1 MNSKKQALKYIV
13 SDWLMATIAWGTFFI
28 YRKKRLDKA
37 DYLLEEVLHDPK
49 LHAGLLVIPFF
60 WFCLYLLQGQYGNVY
75 RKSRLKETGQTLLIS
90 AFGVIIIF
98 FTLLLND
105 YKPSYN
111 SYYKA
116 ITTLFFI
123 HFSLTAISRFIIT
136 SQSAY
141 KIHNRIIGFKTLI
154 IGSDKKAVQI
164 FNELEKMPKSM
175 GHKILGFVNINGGG
189 NPFLLEEFIPHLGSI
204 VSLKEIIEKTGI
216 EEVIIAIETN
226 EQEKINAIIAQLEGK
241 KITIKTIPD
250 VKDIL
255 LGSVKMNSIL
265 GAALIEISPDVMPEW
280 QKSFKR
286 LFDFCFSLSALIL
299 GFPLYVGIAIAVR
312 LSSKGPIFFLQER
325 IGIHGKPFNIIKF
338 RTMVVDAEASGPA
351 LSKNNDPRITKIGLF
366 LRKTRL
372 DEIPQFW
379 NVIKGDMSV
388 VGPRPERKFFI
399 DQIVQKAPHYHY
411 LERVKPGITSWGQ
424 VKYGYAENVDQMIDR
439 LKFDLI
445 YMENRSLL
453 VDFKIIIHT
462 ILIVLQGRGK

>member
-1 MNSKKQALKYIV
+1 MNAKKQALKYII
-13 SDWLMATIAWGTFFI
+13 SDWLMATIAWGIFFI
-28 YRKKRLDKA
+28 YRKRN
-37 DYLLEEVLHDPK
+37 LEKTSEVFEEIIHNPK
-49 LHAGLLVIPFF
+49 LHAGIIVIPFF
-60 WFCLYLLQGQYGNVY
+60 WFCLYLLQGQYSNVY
-75 RKSRLKETGQTLLIS
+75 RKSRLRESGQTLLIS

-105 YKPSYN
+105 YNPSYN
-111 SYYKA
+111 TYYKS
-116 ITTLFFI
+116 ITTLFLL
-123 HFSLTAISRFIIT
+123 HFLLTGLSRFIIT

-175 GHKILGFVNINGGG
+175 GHKIIGFVNINDGDKA
-189 NPFLLEEFIPHLGSI
+189 FLAQEFIPHLGSI
-204 VSLKEIIEKTGI
+204 INLKEIIKNTGV

-241 KITIKTIPD
+241 NITIKTIPD
-250 VKDIL
+250 VQDIL

-265 GAALIEISPDVMPEW
+265 GAALIEVSPDVMPEW
-280 QKSFKR
+280 QKSVKR
-286 LFDFCFSLSALIL
+286 LFDLCFSFSALIL
-299 GFPLYVGIAIAVR
+299 GLPLYLAIAIAVK
-312 LSSKGPIFFLQER
+312 LSSKGPIFFTQER
-325 IGIHGKPFNIIKF
+325 IGIHGKPFKIIKF
-338 RTMVVDAEASGPA
+338 RTMVTDAEVNGPA
-351 LSKNNDPRITKIGLF
+351 LSKNNDPRITGVGLF

-372 DEIPQFW
+372 DELPQFW
-379 NVIKGDMSV
+379 NVIIGDMSV

-399 DQIVQKAPHYHY
+399 DQIVQRAPHYHY